1 MLPLCK
7 KGGGKCAIGAG
18 YVIISVIILCIT
30 LSIDALFAGFSYGF
44 AGTKIPLGSKL
55 VICAFSVIY
64 SAVALL
70 LGSFAAG
77 FFSPL
82 AGKIIG
88 AVILAG
94 IGVWMIIK
102 PKIKSKKQK
111 NTEDESEK
119 EKTIFKVILKSFGIT
134 IEILKNNVSEA
145 DIDRSGIIDIKEALL
160 LGFALSV
167 DSLGAGIGF
176 ALSGLT
182 AFYIPF
188 CVGLFQLAFLSCGLG
203 FGAFCEKK
211 RHARSKYA
219 DSVTQIIPGVLLI
232 LLAGIRLL

>member
-1 MLPLCK
+1 M
-7 KGGGKCAIGAG
+7 
-18 YVIISVIILCIT
+18 IISVIILCIT
-30 LSIDALFAGFSYGF
+30 LSIDALFAGFSYGLE
-44 AGTKIPLGSKL
+44 GTKIPLGSKL
-55 VICAFSVIY
+55 AICAFSVIY
-64 SAVALL
+64 SAIALL
-70 LGSFAAG
+70 LGSLAAG

-82 AGKIIG
+82 VGKIIG

-94 IGVWMIIK
+94 IGIWMIIK
-102 PKIKSKKQK
+102 PKIKSKKNSQK
-111 NTEDESEK
+111 PQETKED
-119 EKTIFKVILKSFGIT
+119 KTIFRVILKSFGIT

-176 ALSGLT
+176 ALSGFS

-203 FGAFCEKK
+203 FGNLCTKK
-211 RHARSKYA
+211 RRNRNKPA
-219 DSVTQIIPGVLLI
+219 DAVTQVIPGVLLI
-232 LLAGIRLL
+232 LLAGVRLL